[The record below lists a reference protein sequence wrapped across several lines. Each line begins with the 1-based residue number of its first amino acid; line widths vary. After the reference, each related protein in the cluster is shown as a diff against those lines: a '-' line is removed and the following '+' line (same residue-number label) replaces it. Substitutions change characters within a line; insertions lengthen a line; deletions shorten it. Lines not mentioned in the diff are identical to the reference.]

1 MLYSIKQCGAV
12 MPNRLWYYIIV
23 SIGLML
29 LLFTFVRKKPFMD
42 LLCFFFASATVSY
55 VLEII
60 VLFIFRSYDYKPGIY
75 PDPIAE
81 DIFGHLICNG
91 LFWGG
96 FIMLV
101 SAFSLRFYWIVPNMV
116 C

>member
-1 MLYSIKQCGAV
+1 